1 MPVPLRER
9 LLRISFRNDRPKARF
24 EAEWY
29 DWNATMLL
37 EVDESSTD
45 NFTGGQLAD
54 HIGTPKTSGKADN
67 PVSPK
72 TPQAQGR

>member
-1 MPVPLRER
+1 
-9 LLRISFRNDRPKARF
+9 
-24 EAEWY
+24 
-29 DWNATMLL
+29 MLP
-37 EVDESSTD
+37 EIEESSTN

-72 TPQAQGR
+72 TPQGQGR